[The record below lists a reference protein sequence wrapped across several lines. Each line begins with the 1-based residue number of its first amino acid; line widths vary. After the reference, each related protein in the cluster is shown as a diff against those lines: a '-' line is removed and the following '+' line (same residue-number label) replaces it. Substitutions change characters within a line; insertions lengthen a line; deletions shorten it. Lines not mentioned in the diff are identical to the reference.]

1 MEASLHLHQL
11 SSGAKLNGE
20 EILNL
25 FDVDLHLFYIVVYV
39 DCTHECSRRVI
50 HCMSAAINLPRAKLC
65 LNNRPS

>member
-50 HCMSAAINLPRAKLC
+50 HIVC
-65 LNNRPS
+65 LLRLIFLAQNCV